1 MNVPLLDLTLQYKQ
15 IQDEVEP
22 AILSIAQSQKLI
34 LGKEVEHLEEQIA
47 DYCGVKYAIG
57 VSSGTDALLAA
68 LMAIGVGIGD
78 EVIIPTYSF
87 FATAGVVARLNAR
100 PIFVDSDPIT
110 FNIAPNQIEQA
121 ITPKTKAIMPVH
133 LFGQICDMDAIMNIA
148 EKHSL
153 PVIEDAAQAIGCQY
167 KDGRRAGAFGL
178 MGCFSFYPTKN
189 LGCFGDGGMIVTNDA
204 ELAKKLK
211 QIRNHG
217 MEPKYYHHHIG
228 GNFRL
233 DAIQAAVLNVKLK
246 YLPEWHRKRRENAAL
261 YNELFIKYALAENTG
276 ITEFDEKNKVLLP
289 EAIYQNSGFE
299 DYHIYN
305 QYVIQVEK
313 RDELRQFLSS
323 KNIGT
328 EIYYPVPFHR
338 QPCFKEVVD
347 KNKSYPIADKLAN
360 HSLAL
365 PIFPELNEEQIEY
378 VVQTIEE
385 FIKSSDK

>member
-15 IQDEVEP
+15 IKDEVEP
-22 AILSIAQSQKLI
+22 AILSIIRSQKLI
-34 LGKEVEHLEEQIA
+34 LGKEVEILEERIA
-47 DYCGVKYAIG
+47 EYSGVKYAIA

-68 LMAIGVGIGD
+68 LMAIGIGNGD

-87 FATAGVVARLNAR
+87 FATAGVVARLNAT
-100 PIFVDSDPIT
+100 PIFIDSDPLT
-110 FNIAPNQIEQA
+110 FNIDPYQIEQA
-121 ITPKTKAIMPVH
+121 ITHRTKAIMPVH
-133 LFGQICDMDAIMNIA
+133 LFGQICEMDKLTEIA
-148 EKHSL
+148 KKYSIPL
-153 PVIEDAAQAIGCQY
+153 IEDAAQAIGCQF
-167 KDGRRAGAFGL
+167 KDNRRAGAFGL

-189 LGCFGDGGMIVTNDA
+189 LGCFGDGGMIVTNED

-246 YLPEWHRKRRENAAL
+246 YLPEWHRKRRKNAQL
-261 YNELFIKYALAENTG
+261 YNQLFIKFALAEDTTTN
-276 ITEFDEKNKVLLP
+276 EFNEKNKVLLP
-289 EAIYQNSGFE
+289 KAVYKSSEII

-305 QYVIQVEK
+305 QYIIQVEK
-313 RDELRQFLSS
+313 RDELRQYLNS

-338 QPCFKEVVD
+338 QPCFQAIID
-347 KNKSYPIADKLAN
+347 KNKTYPVADKLAA

-365 PIFPELNEEQIEY
+365 PIFPELTEEQIEY
-378 VVQTIEE
+378 VVQTIAE
-385 FIKSSDK
+385 FFYNSKK